1 MQLLRSLLFNA
12 AMYVWM
18 LILGIVFLPWAI
30 VSPEGARAACNTYAR
45 TTLRLLA
52 AMTGLRTQVRGT
64 PPLGGT
70 LVAAKHQSFLDI
82 IVIWSALPR
91 PFFIMKSLLRFAPIL
106 GQYALRL
113 GCIPVHRGKR
123 AEAIKRM
130 LAEVR
135 SGKRA
140 NGQLLI
146 YPQGTRVAPGA
157 HLPYKVGTFALYEQL
172 GQPCVPVATNV
183 GVFWPKRGA
192 LRKPGLGVVEF
203 LEPIPPGLD
212 RATFMATM
220 EERIEIASNRL
231 MAEAG
236 FPVSQAPQGMGD
248 PLEAAA
254 RQVLRD

>member
-1 MQLLRSLLFNA
+1 MQLLRSLAFNVV
-12 AMYVWM
+12 MYVWM
-18 LILGIVFLPWAI
+18 LVVGLAYLPWAI
-30 VSPEGARAACNTYAR
+30 VSPEGARAGCDAYAR
-45 TTLRLLA
+45 SVLWLLA
-52 AMTGLRTQVRGT
+52 RMTGLRTEVRGV
-64 PPLGGT
+64 PPTGGA
-70 LVAAKHQSFLDI
+70 LVAGKHQSFLDI
-82 IVIWSALPR
+82 LLIWDSMPR

-123 AEAIKRM
+123 TEAIKRM

-135 SGKRA
+135 SGKRQ

-157 HLPYKVGTFALYEQL
+157 RLPYKVGTFALYEQL

-192 LRKPGLGVVEF
+192 LRRAGLGVVEF
-203 LEPIPPGLD
+203 LEPILPGLG

-220 EERIEIASNRL
+220 ERRIEEASNRL

-236 FPVSQAPQGMGD
+236 FPVALAPQTTAD
-248 PLEAAA
+248 ALADTTRTIA
-254 RQVLRD
+254 RD

>member
-1 MQLLRSLLFNA
+1 MQLLRSLAFNVV
-12 AMYVWM
+12 MYVWM
-18 LILGIVFLPWAI
+18 PVVGLAFLPWAI
-30 VSPEGARAACNTYAR
+30 VSPEGARAGCNAYAR
-45 TTLRLLA
+45 SVLWLLER
-52 AMTGLRTQVRGT
+52 MTGLRTEIRGLAPT
-64 PPLGGT
+64 GAA
-70 LVAAKHQSFLDI
+70 LVAGKHQSFLDI
-82 IVIWSALPR
+82 LLIWDAMPR
-91 PFFIMKSLLRFAPIL
+91 PFFIMKAQLRYAPVL

-123 AEAIKRM
+123 TEAIKRM
-130 LAEVR
+130 LAELR
-135 SGKRA
+135 SGHRQ

-157 HLPYKVGTFALYEQL
+157 QAPYKAGTFALYEQL

-192 LRKPGLGVVEF
+192 LRRPGLGVAEF

-220 EERIEIASNRL
+220 EQRIEGASNRL

-236 FPVSQAPQGMGD
+236 FPVALPPPQPDD
-248 PLEAAA
+248 PLA
-254 RQVLRD
+254 RVARTVARE